1 MSDLSF
7 TASDTA
13 PTIFGA
19 LTNTDGTPM
28 DLTDAT
34 EVRFQMRP
42 VGTFAYTVDG
52 EADIVAPA
60 TAGSVSY
67 DWSAGDLGAPGEYA
81 ARWQITWSD
90 GTIQH
95 TEPENTITVDPA

>member
-19 LTNTDGTPM
+19 LTNTDGTAL

-34 EVRFQMRP
+34 GVRFQMRP
-42 VGTFAYTVDG
+42 AGTFAYTVDG
-52 EADIVAPA
+52 VADIGSPA

-67 DWSAGDLGAPGEYA
+67 NWAAGDLAVPGEYV

-90 GTIQH
+90 GSIQH
-95 TEPENTITVDPA
+95 SEPENTITVDPA